1 MSYIRNRI
9 IGKTIYQVE
18 ATSYRDENGKPRTKE
33 ICLGHYDK
41 DGVFIP
47 SRKRLAEQT
56 KTEDTTKSV
65 IDNKEARQENE
76 KTSDDKQKRTVAKA
90 EGTTDEEHEIFDTN
104 INALAIPTLPRFEH
118 SLSLHEEGDAHLKLI
133 NRSTTELKFE
143 NGQMF
148 LSGSLKP
155 TSTVE
160 LVRDLQT
167 REGIE
172 HIDIPLLNVYYSIVL
187 KKFYEKG
194 NIPETLNKIATIY
207 LPDLAEALGLGRKNL
222 HKSDIQNIIDSTRKF
237 TNIIG
242 VLHFTQNGNP
252 RESYFPVMNFEG
264 YDAKTNTIS
273 FFSPYLNYVIKTIY
287 NASIR
292 TNKKRIPQL
301 KKNGL
306 PVLNPS
312 HSYLVKPEIY
322 KERNIAA
329 VINVFIIITVI
340 EQAGNNIPHISTQT
354 IVDRNENLKLRLEK
368 DSNHASRLLKRV
380 FSKTWELLREK
391 TRLTEYYDGI
401 VLPDPKDISNIPIY
415 SQLYKHTFTFPHNGK
430 KNPQKK
436 EKELSTQ

>member
-1 MSYIRNRI
+1 M
-9 IGKTIYQVE
+9 IGKTIYQFEV
-18 ATSYRDENGKPRTKE
+18 TTYRDENGKHRTKHVC
-33 ICLGHYDK
+33 IGHYDK

-47 SRKRLAEQT
+47 SRKRLAEQV
-56 KTEDTTKSV
+56 KTEDATKSV
-65 IDNKEARQENE
+65 NDNKEATQENE
-76 KTSDDKQKRTVAKA
+76 KTDDDGEKRTLAKA
-90 EGTTDEEHEIFDTN
+90 EGATDKEHEIFDTN

-118 SLSLHEEGDAHLKLI
+118 SLSLHEEGDAHLKLL

-155 TSTVE
+155 ISTVE
-160 LVRDLQT
+160 LVQDLQT

-172 HIDIPLLNVYYSIVL
+172 HIDIPLLNVYYSIIL
-187 KKFYEKG
+187 KRFYEKG

-222 HKSDIQNIIDSTRKF
+222 HKSEIRSIIDSTRKF
-237 TNIIG
+237 INIIG
-242 VLHFTQNGNP
+242 VLHFTQNGKP

-287 NASIR
+287 HASIR
-292 TNKKRIPQL
+292 TNKKGIPQL

-312 HSYLVKPEIY
+312 HSYLVNPDIY

-329 VINVFIIITVI
+329 VINVLIIITVI
-340 EQAGNNIPHISTQT
+340 EQAGNNTPHISAKT

-368 DSNHASRLLKRV
+368 DSSHASVYLKRV
-380 FSKTWELLREK
+380 FSKTWELLRDK

-401 VLPDPKDISNIPIY
+401 ILPAPHDISNIPIY
-415 SQLYKHTFTFPHNGK
+415 SQLEKHIFTFPHNGK
-430 KNPQKK
+430 KNQQK
-436 EKELSTQ
+436 EASTQ